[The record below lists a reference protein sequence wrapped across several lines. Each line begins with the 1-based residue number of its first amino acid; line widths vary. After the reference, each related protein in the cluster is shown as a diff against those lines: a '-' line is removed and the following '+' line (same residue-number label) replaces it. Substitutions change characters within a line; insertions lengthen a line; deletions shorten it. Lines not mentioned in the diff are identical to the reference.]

1 MELTFDTAGDGQHRN
16 KKTKTPGNPGVR
28 DLSSL
33 YGDLYHGEA
42 ESRRAL
48 QEAQEAL
55 LAMQKTF
62 LTGEKKNRKTAEEI
76 CQEVERD
83 FGAAPGTL
91 SHRAEEE
98 EDKTSREAPLQEE
111 KRAEGADISADDIM
125 LMRSSL
131 MGPMAGIGDTVSQS
145 IAYPILAGICIQ
157 LALAGNFAGPII
169 FDVGYKI
176 LQLTCGYNMY
186 MLGYKKGRDAI
197 VDLLQSGIINKV
209 LDAVSIVGLMV
220 VGCMTVG
227 NVKVDLSWLE
237 FDWTNELG
245 TVSLNLQTGVFDA
258 LLPGLLPLLVV
269 LGTWALL
276 SKKQVKPLTMVLI
289 IFALGFA
296 LVAIKALMG
305 LY

>member
-1 MELTFDTAGDGQHRN
+1 MALS
-16 KKTKTPGNPGVR
+16 KKTLVKNWLLTYSSETCYNYERLQGLGNTNAFVPVIR
-28 DLSSL
+28 EL
-33 YGDLYHGEA
+33 YPEDK
-42 ESRRAL
+42 
-48 QEAQEAL
+48 Q
-55 LAMQKTF
+55 
-62 LTGEKKNRKTAEEI
+62 AEELKKYLVFYNT
-76 CQEVERD
+76 E
-83 FGAAPGTL
+83 PSWMGTIINGITCAL
-91 SHRAEEE
+91 
-98 EDKTSREAPLQEE
+98 EE
-111 KRAEGADISADDIM
+111 KRAEGAEISADDIM

-197 VDLLQSGIINKV
+197 VDLLQSGIINRV

-289 IFALGFA
+289 IFLVGFA
-296 LVAIKALMG
+296 LVGIKALMG